1 MGSEMCIRDSVK
13 AAGCTMSG
21 SIHDVINNLAL
32 RIEAGLKECG
42 A

>member
-1 MGSEMCIRDSVK
+1 MK

-21 SIHDVINNLAL
+21 SIHDVINNLSL